1 MLDWLG
7 PDYVTKEEYALRGDD
22 VPWLPFF
29 AWLARPGA
37 GVEAIVDLP
46 GQRPYNTPFWDT

>member
-7 PDYVTKEEYALRGDD
+7 PDYVTREEYALRGDD

-29 AWLARPGA
+29 NENPHRWR
-37 GVEAIVDLP
+37 
-46 GQRPYNTPFWDT
+46 